1 VKGVKAFGNAMMAIG
16 ILVSV
21 VNDAA
26 VCPCPE
32 GSGLRSL
39 AYG

>member
-1 VKGVKAFGNAMMAIG
+1 VAATPTVKGVKTFGDATMAIG

-26 VCPCPE
+26 V
-32 GSGLRSL
+32 RR
-39 AYG
+39 